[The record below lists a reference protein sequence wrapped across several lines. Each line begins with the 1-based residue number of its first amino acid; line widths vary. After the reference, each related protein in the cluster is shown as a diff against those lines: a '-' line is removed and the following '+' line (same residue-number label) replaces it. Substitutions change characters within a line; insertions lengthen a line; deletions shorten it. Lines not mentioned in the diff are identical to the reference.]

1 MFHGPLTGPLQTL
14 YIFFGTAALVG
25 IVTGMSLHYVSGFII
40 SLLNLDNSPEEQ
52 RGRTLASLH
61 AEERER
67 WDAKDPIIKPRQEGE
82 GPHRDNL
89 RLKEDYKDR
98 NSVTQ
103 DQRSGNRFNTILE
116 EEDSSDGF

>member
-1 MFHGPLTGPLQTL
+1 
-14 YIFFGTAALVG
+14 
-25 IVTGMSLHYVSGFII
+25 MSLHYVSGLIM
-40 SLLNLDNSPEEQ
+40 SLLNLDVSPEER
-52 RGRTLASLH
+52 RGRALASLH
-61 AEERER
+61 AENRER
-67 WDAKDPIIKPRQEGE
+67 WDAKAPIMKPGQKGE
-82 GPHRDNL
+82 GPHMDNF